1 LLPRNLLLMLDL
13 GLFEFPAVAFPH
25 LLLVLLVERLV
36 LLLGSLFV
44 HSQLLWHKD
53 ALMHE

>member
-1 LLPRNLLLMLDL
+1 LLPRSLLLMLDL